1 VNWCRGLKHRG
12 RDGLKVHGG
21 LHARLAAA
29 VDENP
34 VESSVAELGCV
45 GVERVLSGIE
55 TGEAERAVLSR
66 SSANLCACGLVTQN
80 NRDAGE
86 RRRMQIG
93 KAAAEGA

>member
-1 VNWCRGLKHRG
+1 MNWCRGLKHRG
-12 RDGLKVHGG
+12 RGGLEVHGG

-55 TGEAERAVLSR
+55 RGEAERAVLCGR
-66 SSANLCACGLVTQN
+66 RANLGARGLVTQN

-93 KAAAEGA
+93 KAAA

>member
-12 RDGLKVHGG
+12 RGGLKVHGG

-34 VESSVAELGCV
+34 VQASVAELGRV
-45 GVERVLSGIE
+45 GVERVLTGIE
-55 TGEAERAVLSR
+55 RGEAERAVLCR
-66 SSANLCACGLVTQN
+66 GGANLGARGLVTQN

-93 KAAAEGA
+93 